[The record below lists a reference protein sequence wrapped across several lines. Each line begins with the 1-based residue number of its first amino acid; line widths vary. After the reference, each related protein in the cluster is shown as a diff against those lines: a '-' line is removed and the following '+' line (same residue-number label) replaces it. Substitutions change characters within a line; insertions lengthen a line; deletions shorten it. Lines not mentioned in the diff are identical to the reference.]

1 MNTKAKSYILMKHM
15 GTHMWVYY
23 IQKCVTKMYIYAT
36 TQNECLD
43 CRTANTATLNVS
55 QAVLHILSRYIQ
67 KWATKMYMQLYFTW
81 NVVLLCTHSSTLSLL
96 HWRRQIFIRERWG
109 GGRGAHHYFG
119 LYAVQEWGTLRRRFA
134 CFSCPNEQET
144 SARVNELQT
153 MRPLK
158 LCQWLSADT
167 L

>member
-1 MNTKAKSYILMKHM
+1 MNTKAKSYILIKHM

-109 GGRGAHHYFG
+109 RGGGSPLF
-119 LYAVQEWGTLRRRFA
+119 WPLRRPGMGH
-134 CFSCPNEQET
+134 ST
-144 SARVNELQT
+144 STFCLFQ
-153 MRPLK
+153 
-158 LCQWLSADT
+158 LSKWTRNLGPGKRAADNAPT
-167 L
+167 